1 MKLIT
6 TAQGIQEFVAAAKS
20 DGKSIAFVPTMG
32 ALHDG
37 HLSLVEIAKQ
47 KADVVIVSIFVNPKQ
62 FGANE
67 DFDKYPRSLE
77 ADAALLETAGIDV
90 LFAPPASEVY
100 PAEGV
105 REQRAGVVGSTFEGA
120 SRPGH
125 FDGML
130 TVVGRLFELTE
141 PDFAIFGAKDAQQ
154 LFMVKK
160 LAGALFKDTEIITAP
175 THRESS
181 GLAMSSRNRYL
192 TEAQRENASVLYRTL
207 KTLRQPLS
215 RTLETARTLIESTP
229 ETKLDYI
236 AVVDNQIFRP
246 VNDDFRGK
254 ALAIVAAKVGDTRL
268 IDNLEIELTEP
279 TDE

>member
-1 MKLIT
+1 MRIIH
-6 TAQGIQEFVAAAKS
+6 TADELEAFVEATKAASKT
-20 DGKSIAFVPTMG
+20 IAFVPTMG

-37 HLSLVEIAKQ
+37 HLSLVELAQQ
-47 KADVVIVSIFVNPKQ
+47 KADVVVVSIFVNPKQ

-67 DFDKYPRSLE
+67 DFDKYPRTLNE
-77 ADAALLETAGIDV
+77 DAKLLETKNVDV
-90 LFAPPASEVY
+90 LFAPSVGEVY
-100 PAEGV
+100 PPEGV

-130 TVVGRLFELTE
+130 TVVGRLFDIVQ

-160 LAGALFKDTEIITAP
+160 LAGALYKNTVIVAAP
-175 THRESS
+175 THREPS

-192 TEAQRENASVLYRTL
+192 SDAQRISATALYKAL

-215 RTLETARTLIESTP
+215 LTLEAARTLIDSTP

-236 AVVDNQIFRP
+236 AVVDPEIFRP
-246 VNDDFRGK
+246 VTDDYRGK
-254 ALAIVAAKVGDTRL
+254 ALAIVAAKVGNTRL
-268 IDNLEIELTEP
+268 IDNLELDLTEQS
-279 TDE
+279 E

>member
-1 MKLIT
+1 MKLIQ
-6 TAQGIQEFVAAAKS
+6 TAKELEDFVSATKAA
-20 DGKSIAFVPTMG
+20 GKTIAFVPTMG

-47 KADVVIVSIFVNPKQ
+47 KADVVVVSIFVNPKQ

-67 DFDKYPRSLE
+67 DFDKYPRTLTQDTE
-77 ADAALLETAGIDV
+77 LLETKNIDA
-90 LFAPPASEVY
+90 LFAPSVEEVY
-100 PAEGV
+100 PPEGV

-130 TVVGRLFELTE
+130 TVVGRLFDLVQPEV
-141 PDFAIFGAKDAQQ
+141 AVFGAKDAQQ
-154 LFMVKK
+154 LFMIKK
-160 LAGALFKDTEIITAP
+160 LAGALYKDTEIVTAP
-175 THRESS
+175 TLREPS

-192 TEAQRENASVLYRTL
+192 TESQKTSATALFKAL
-207 KTLRQPLS
+207 KTINQPLS
-215 RTLETARTLIESTP
+215 LTLEAARTLINSSP

-236 AVVDNQIFRP
+236 AVVDPEIFRP
-246 VNDDFRGK
+246 VTDDFRGK
-254 ALAIVAAKVGDTRL
+254 ALAIVAAKVGETRL

-279 TDE
+279 NR

>member
-67 DFDKYPRSLE
+67 DFDKYPRTLE

-192 TEAQRENASVLYRTL
+192 TDDQREDASVLYRTL

>member
-1 MKLIT
+1 MRLIH
-6 TAQGIQEFVAAAKS
+6 TAAEIEAFVQETKAA
-20 DGKSIAFVPTMG
+20 GRTIAFVPTMG
-32 ALHDG
+32 ALHEG
-37 HLSLVEIAKQ
+37 HLTLVDLAKQ
-47 KADVVIVSIFVNPKQ
+47 RADVVVVSVFVNPKQ

-67 DFDKYPRSLE
+67 DFDKYPRTLNE
-77 ADAALLETAGIDV
+77 DAKLLETKNVDA
-90 LFAPPASEVY
+90 LFAPSVEEIY
-100 PAEGV
+100 PPEGV

-125 FDGML
+125 FDGVL
-130 TVVGRLFELTE
+130 TVVGRLFDLVQ
-141 PDFAIFGAKDAQQ
+141 PDVAIFGAKDAQQ
-154 LFMVKK
+154 LFMIKK
-160 LAGALFKDTEIITAP
+160 LAGALYKDTEIVTAP
-175 THRESS
+175 THREPS

-192 TEAQRENASVLYRTL
+192 TESQKTSATALYKAL

-215 RTLETARTLIESTP
+215 LTIEAARTLIDLTP

-236 AVVDNQIFRP
+236 AVVDPEIFRP

-279 TDE
+279 NR